1 MMKRVVLCHSAAQS
15 RANYLQ
21 GQTLPDNYMGDY
33 TVMGLI
39 VDCYDD
45 AITLLT
51 SSGYQLEPMNGY
63 SEVIIDSPKQLST
76 IKSILA
82 TEDIYCE
89 HSDIADTLYQA

>member
-1 MMKRVVLCHSAAQS
+1 MKRVVMCHSAAQS

-21 GQTLPDNYMGDY
+21 SQVLPDNYMGDY

-39 VDCYDD
+39 VDRYDD
-45 AITLLT
+45 AIAFLA
-51 SSGYQLEPMNGY
+51 SFGYQLESKNGY
-63 SEVIIDSPKQLST
+63 SEVLIDSPKQLT
-76 IKSILA
+76 VIKNILA

>member
-1 MMKRVVLCHSAAQS
+1 MKRVVLCHSAAQS

-21 GQTLPDNYMGDY
+21 SQTLPDNYMGDY

-45 AITLLT
+45 AIALLT
-51 SSGYQLEPMNGY
+51 SFGYQLEPKNGY
-63 SEVIIDSPKQLST
+63 SEVLIDSPKQLT
-76 IKSILA
+76 IIKNILA